1 MTVPFGFVIRTVLKR
16 VLTTQAVENLSFT
29 AEAFAARSCPNNT
42 DELKKKLIKKNSHAS
57 CKG

>member
-42 DELKKKLIKKNSHAS
+42 DELKEKFEKSHA
-57 CKG
+57 